1 MNSITRAN
9 PKIEKGWKKVL
20 AAEFQKKYF
29 KDLSAF
35 LNKEKK
41 EAPIY
46 PPEPFIFK
54 AFNSTPFD
62 AVKVVI
68 LGQDPYHGPGQANGL
83 CFSVSAGLKHPRSL
97 VNILKE
103 LQKDLNVSYTASGD
117 LDAWAKQGVLLLNT
131 TLTVRQ
137 HKPASH
143 KGKGWEEFT
152 DVVIKTLSGKKE
164 GIVFILWGKH
174 AQNKKL
180 LINMNKHFVLEAAHP
195 SPLSVRGFFGCRHF
209 SKTNYLLKQ
218 NKKSPINW
226 IDF

>member
-1 MNSITRAN
+1 MNSITRAD

-35 LNKEKK
+35 LSKEKK
-41 EAPIY
+41 EAQIY

-117 LDAWAKQGVLLLNT
+117 LNAWAKQGVLLLNT

-143 KGKGWEEFT
+143 KGKGWEKFT
-152 DVVIKTLSGKKE
+152 DVVIKTLSEKKE

-195 SPLSVRGFFGCRHF
+195 SPLSARGFFGCRHF

-226 IDF
+226 IEF